1 MPVCASHVSSVSSVR
16 ECDSLPLTS
25 VWHGTRCVGQV
36 WLGRGRL
43 AEGHEAAQVAQLYY
57 IEIRCG
63 PRERRGGQES
73 VSIIR
78 IGPLAWRGLCWRDG
92 AVTRFH
98 STTTLVQS
106 RAPVSALPTAQVR
119 LETRQAH
126 VRDHRRRVE
135 GVCRAATRGDSGGP
149 HNRGARIAIATLSCE
164 VDLAAARVW
173 ASPLRASDAL
183 ADRDRAGRGARVGE
197 EEEERGRA
205 AGSGEVREYGYG
217 GSQRAGLE
225 ARVAR
230 AQGIQGATPAC
241 PRRDKLRA

>member
-1 MPVCASHVSSVSSVR
+1 M
-16 ECDSLPLTS
+16 
-25 VWHGTRCVGQV
+25 
-36 WLGRGRL
+36 
-43 AEGHEAAQVAQLYY
+43 
-57 IEIRCG
+57 
-63 PRERRGGQES
+63 
-73 VSIIR
+73 
-78 IGPLAWRGLCWRDG
+78 
-92 AVTRFH
+92 TRFH
-98 STTTLVQS
+98 STTTTLVQS

-149 HNRGARIAIATLSCE
+149 HIRGARIAIATLSCE
-164 VDLAAARVW
+164 VDLTAARVW

-241 PRRDKLRA
+241 PRRPAKTKCIGHWITGGCCLTRATPACVMAGGSLTLKGPNCSTSMG